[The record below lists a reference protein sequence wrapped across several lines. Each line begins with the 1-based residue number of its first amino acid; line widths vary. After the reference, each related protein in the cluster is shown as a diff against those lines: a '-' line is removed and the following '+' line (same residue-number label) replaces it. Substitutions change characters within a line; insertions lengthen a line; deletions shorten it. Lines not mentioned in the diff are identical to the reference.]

1 MQLFE
6 NPMTPGLRKK
16 VKASKELN
24 FDPEN
29 ARKNKNLA
37 FFHQFEDLKVDL
49 TRSFISEETLSDLIA
64 LANNADVSQKIKM
77 LFNGD
82 KINFSE
88 NLAVEHQNQR
98 SPERF
103 RSKEWRYLE
112 NFVKNIRAN
121 QNYKSIINIGVG
133 GSDLGV
139 SAVCDILKS
148 YDDDPYLHFLS
159 NLDTS
164 VLRHVL
170 SRCDPRTTLIVV
182 SSKSFENL

>member
-1 MQLFE
+1 MQLSE
-6 NPMTPGLRKK
+6 NPMTSGLKK
-16 VKASKELN
+16 KIKDSEELN

-49 TRSFISEETLSDLIA
+49 TRSFITEETLIDLVA

-98 SPERF
+98 SPKRF
-103 RSKEWRYLE
+103 NSKEWGYLE
-112 NFVKNIRAN
+112 NFVKNIRAS
-121 QNYKSIINIGVG
+121 QNYNCLLYT
-133 GSDLGV
+133 SD
-139 SAVCDILKS
+139 AAD
-148 YDDDPYLHFLS
+148 
-159 NLDTS
+159 
-164 VLRHVL
+164 
-170 SRCDPRTTLIVV
+170 
-182 SSKSFENL
+182 E

>member
-1 MQLFE
+1 MQLSE
-6 NPMTPGLRKK
+6 NPMTSGLKK
-16 VKASKELN
+16 KIKDSEELN

-49 TRSFISEETLSDLIA
+49 TRSFIPEETLSDLIA

-77 LFNGD
+77 SFNGD
-82 KINFSE
+82 IINSSE

-112 NFVKNIRAN
+112 NFVKNIRAS
-121 QNYKSIINIGVG
+121 QNYNCLLYT
-133 GSDLGV
+133 SD
-139 SAVCDILKS
+139 AAD
-148 YDDDPYLHFLS
+148 
-159 NLDTS
+159 
-164 VLRHVL
+164 
-170 SRCDPRTTLIVV
+170 
-182 SSKSFENL
+182 E